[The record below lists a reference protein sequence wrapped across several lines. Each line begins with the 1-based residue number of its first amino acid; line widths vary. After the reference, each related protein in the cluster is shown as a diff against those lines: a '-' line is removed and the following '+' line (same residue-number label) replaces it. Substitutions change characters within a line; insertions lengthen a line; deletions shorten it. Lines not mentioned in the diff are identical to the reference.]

1 MRQRAAIVT
10 VAQAAKITV
19 VDQLVYAVFFG
30 TGDLEGC
37 DKMKQAIW
45 KVAPFGDYRFR
56 GSKLDQL
63 TLLPNEMIDFT
74 ILGKTLHD
82 EFKSNGWVKIDEV
95 IEFVKSDAT
104 DFHSSHLEGSTLR
117 PMEER
122 GDIEVGPDTRKRK
135 GTYPNGTILRF
146 VAPIQEKQEHQGR
159 LLQCVR
165 GLDLIKSFPYR
176 HCYQVK

>member
-146 VAPIQEKQEHQGR
+146 VAPIQEKQEHQVR
-159 LLQCVR
+159 LL
-165 GLDLIKSFPYR
+165 
-176 HCYQVK
+176 